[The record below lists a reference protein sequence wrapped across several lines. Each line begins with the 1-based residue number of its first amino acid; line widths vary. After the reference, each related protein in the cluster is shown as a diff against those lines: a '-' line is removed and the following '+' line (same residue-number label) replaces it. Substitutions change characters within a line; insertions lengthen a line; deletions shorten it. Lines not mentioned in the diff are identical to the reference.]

1 MLTTEVTVTDLPEE
15 KKEPGMPAVWAACC
29 KHPETL
35 PLHINEGPR
44 EFFSRAFF
52 FFTGNTKTIGKA

>member
-15 KKEPGMPAVWAACC
+15 KKEAAGGMGGHDVSTL
-29 KHPETL
+29 KHDRFV
-35 PLHINEGPR
+35 IEGPR

-52 FFTGNTKTIGKA
+52 FFTGNNKTIGKA

>member
-15 KKEPGMPAVWAACC
+15 KKEACRRYGRHDVSTL
-29 KHPETL
+29 KHDRFV
-35 PLHINEGPR
+35 IEGPR

-52 FFTGNTKTIGKA
+52 FFTGNNKTIGKA